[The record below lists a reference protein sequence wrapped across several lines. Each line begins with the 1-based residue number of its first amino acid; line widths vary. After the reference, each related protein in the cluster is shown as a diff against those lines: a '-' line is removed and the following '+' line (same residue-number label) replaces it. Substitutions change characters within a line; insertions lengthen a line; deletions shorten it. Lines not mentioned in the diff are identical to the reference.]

1 MFHQRMKFEFSKDQF
16 SQLQPDKI
24 GNHLAIS
31 VSPFVIS
38 CEKCTKQYLF
48 MVLDIYY
55 QKGGNNSFL
64 TKKIPRLEVEN
75 GGMVS
80 LK

>member
-1 MFHQRMKFEFSKDQF
+1 
-16 SQLQPDKI
+16 
-24 GNHLAIS
+24 
-31 VSPFVIS
+31 
-38 CEKCTKQYLF
+38 

-64 TKKIPRLEVEN
+64 TKKILRLEVEN